1 MMDRPGRWPLS
12 LDGHV
17 QSLESDLG
25 VQGLAHGPANDLARV
40 HVQDRSEVQP
50 AFARR
55 HIGQVG
61 EPDFVG
67 GLGREA
73 PAEPVGRDRI
83 AMTAVS
89 GPGPTWQ
96 GGQSA
101 KARPPHQPLN
111 AAASDAAAVAPK
123 DGVHPRRAVGP
134 AALGVDQPDVFQQRP
149 VGRSPPALGPSSP
162 RVVATGRQ
170 PQDLA
175 HHPNRPDLAMLIDEP
190 ELHREAAPKM
200 SAAFMEWPAPHLPA
214 S

>member
-1 MMDRPGRWPLS
+1 MDWRGSAQKPSSPQARSAPSPWTSQRSCACACPGSQPGTTSLRPSGHRSGRRARLGWGLS
-12 LDGHV
+12 
-17 QSLESDLG
+17 
-25 VQGLAHGPANDLARV
+25 R
-40 HVQDRSEVQP
+40 EV
-50 AFARR
+50 
-55 HIGQVG
+55 
-61 EPDFVG
+61 
-67 GLGREA
+67 

-83 AMTAVS
+83 AMTAVC

-111 AAASDAAAVAPK
+111 AAASDAAAVPPK

-170 PQDLA
+170 SQNLA

-200 SAAFMEWPAPHLPA
+200 SAAFMEWPAPHLSA